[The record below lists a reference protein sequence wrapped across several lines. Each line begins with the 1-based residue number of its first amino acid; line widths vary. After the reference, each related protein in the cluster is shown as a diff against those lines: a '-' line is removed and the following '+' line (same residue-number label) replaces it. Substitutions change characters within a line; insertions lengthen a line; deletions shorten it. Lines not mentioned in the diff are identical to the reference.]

1 MTQTM
6 RRKVSDHV
14 YSAGV
19 HVARGGHVSVLCGS
33 RDVSSPCLRL
43 LTLTDTGHLEPWA
56 ELVRPG
62 TSVRCSVL
70 LETEDSTSYIT
81 GGEDGVVRLWQRSS
95 EESEV
100 TERSGGK
107 IGGHEAKVR
116 NKPYSKT

>member
-43 LTLTDTGHLEPWA
+43 LDLTDTGHLEPWA

-81 GGEDGVVRLWQRSS
+81 GGEDGVVRLWRRSS

-116 NKPYSKT
+116 SKPYSKK

>member
-56 ELVRPG
+56 ELVKPG

-70 LETEDSTSYIT
+70 TSSHRLLELTY
-81 GGEDGVVRLWQRSS
+81 
-95 EESEV
+95 
-100 TERSGGK
+100 
-107 IGGHEAKVR
+107 
-116 NKPYSKT
+116 